1 MKIRVNGTIKE
12 TTAKMVVDL
21 LAELDLLPTQVAIE
35 HNGIVLFR
43 HELAQTPVRNNDH
56 IEIIRV
62 VAGG

>member
-1 MKIRVNGTIKE
+1 MKIHIQGEPRE
-12 TTAKMVVDL
+12 TAAATVEAL
-21 LAELDLLPTQVAIE
+21 LAELNLLPSEVAVE

-43 HELAQTPVRNNDH
+43 HEMGRTPIKDGDR